1 MVDVGGQRS
10 ERRKWIHCFEKVTSV
25 MFLVAINE
33 YDQVLFECDEV
44 RLWYY
49 HMILSLDHQCLIYF
63 CFSESKSF
71 VREFGVVWHHYQVP
85 MVHEFFSYSL
95 PQQERPLGG
104 KNQDVSSCGLLSSLY
119 WWERG
124 VCVCVCVC
132 VICVGV
138 FVIFRTSQWLWWS
151 KRVYSPYVHQREW
164 VQVGWCLLPLHL
176 CHRYWEY

>member
-85 MVHEFFSYSL
+85 VVHEFFSYSL
-95 PQQERPLGG
+95 PQQERPLRG
-104 KNQDVSSCGLLSSLY
+104 KNQDVSSCGLLSPLY

-124 VCVCVCVC
+124 VCVCVTCDLCGCVC
-132 VICVGV
+132 YL
-138 FVIFRTSQWLWWS
+138 QD
-151 KRVYSPYVHQREW
+151 
-164 VQVGWCLLPLHL
+164 LPMTMMKQESL
-176 CHRYWEY
+176 